1 MSNLA
6 SLPPSIL
13 HKILSKVATRHIR
26 DFGSARIAF
35 SGFNQIGR
43 DDYFY
48 RSADL
53 IHFNDW
59 IYEVNAVRKFRL
71 LCYQAGNPEAIYFRG
86 MYEYFYLHLLDQGRE
101 KIHLAA
107 ERGLLLAKYVDGMLN
122 LAFSVDDGGLV
133 HNYPN
138 FSREFAERLCYMIRN
153 NICSAHW
160 GYEKPE
166 VFTSLLRR
174 IKPWSGSKDCP
185 CSLDGSRT
193 QWICDRCFWQYAVWD
208 FCHEI
213 HMTAAHWP
221 IED

>member
-1 MSNLA
+1 MSNLG

-71 LCYQAGNPEAIYFRG
+71 LCYQAGNPEAIYFRA
-86 MYEYFYLHLLDQGRE
+86 LPL
-101 KIHLAA
+101 KLAEVSKA
-107 ERGLLLAKYVDGMLN
+107 SFR
-122 LAFSVDDGGLV
+122 SSQ
-133 HNYPN
+133 
-138 FSREFAERLCYMIRN
+138 SREIDN
-153 NICSAHW
+153 
-160 GYEKPE
+160 P
-166 VFTSLLRR
+166 TS
-174 IKPWSGSKDCP
+174 S
-185 CSLDGSRT
+185 
-193 QWICDRCFWQYAVWD
+193 
-208 FCHEI
+208 
-213 HMTAAHWP
+213 P
-221 IED
+221 IFLII